1 MRGLSLRLIPEG
13 RPGSGIKI
21 ARLHYFADPTMTPER
36 VAALRSQYTSDARW
50 RREMEIQYEALEGEL
65 LYPEFHRDL
74 AVCEP
79 FDVSD
84 PETWTIFH
92 ACDPHGRTPHA
103 FVWEAFNKHGD
114 RAVCGELWTGRDLPG
129 ERPTVA
135 QYCALLK
142 WIESDSWDKPI
153 SFDWLCGKKLHVYY
167 RVMDT
172 HGAAVNSDEGK
183 DYFETYRRHGFNY
196 FSALKGEVRLAVAR
210 DEVAN
215 ALLPVEIT
223 TGSGKSTGS
232 RLRVFEGCAETID
245 EFERVRYP
253 EGDPERPADERP
265 MTYRKH
271 LLDCLHYIETAKP
284 RFVLP
289 KWLRKRSRSEP
300 IYSTEG
306 NMVGG
311 TGY

>member
-1 MRGLSLRLIPEG
+1 
-13 RPGSGIKI
+13 
-21 ARLHYFADPTMTPER
+21 MTPER
-36 VAALRSQYTSDARW
+36 VVALRSQYTSDARW

-65 LYPEFHRDL
+65 LYPEWKREL
-74 AVCEP
+74 SVCEP

-84 PETWTIFH
+84 PAAWTIYH

-103 FVWEAFNKHGD
+103 FIWEAFNKFGD
-114 RAVCGELWTGRDLPG
+114 RAVCGELWSGRDFPG
-129 ERPTVA
+129 ERFTVA
-135 QYCALLK
+135 QYCHALDWL
-142 WIESDSWDKPI
+142 ESDSMDKP
-153 SFDWLCGKKLHVYY
+153 SPFDWARGKKLSVYY

-183 DYFETYRRHGFNY
+183 DFFDTYARHGFQY

-210 DEVAN
+210 DSVAS

-223 TGSGKSTGS
+223 TGTGKFTQA

-253 EGDPERPADERP
+253 EGDPVRPADERP

-271 LLDCLHYIETAKP
+271 LLDCLHYVETAQP

-289 KWLRKRSRSEP
+289 KWLRSRSTWKP
-300 IYSTEG
+300 IHA
-306 NMVGG
+306 G